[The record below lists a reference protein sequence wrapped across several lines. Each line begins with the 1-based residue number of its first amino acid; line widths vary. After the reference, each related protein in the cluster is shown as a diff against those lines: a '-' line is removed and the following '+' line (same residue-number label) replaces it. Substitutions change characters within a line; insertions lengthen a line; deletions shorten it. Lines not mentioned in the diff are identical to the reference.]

1 MVPARLAEAVLPTV
15 ASLPATKLRY
25 FQFAA
30 LGVKMC
36 VQVEK
41 MVVSILVSTG
51 RMLAETYYA
60 PPFICRATAAVTLV
74 GDAEGA
80 TSTETVRLGKK
91 ARLMLGKGRLD
102 VPGFRAGVL
111 NSPSP
116 VRAWCGAGTTGSAG
130 APRQSRT
137 WLIY

>member
-60 PPFICRATAAVTLV
+60 PPVHLQGDGGGDVSWGRRRGDIHRDRQAGQKSQVDVGERQTGRARVSCRSAKFSKPSSCLV
-74 GDAEGA
+74 
-80 TSTETVRLGKK
+80 
-91 ARLMLGKGRLD
+91 
-102 VPGFRAGVL
+102 
-111 NSPSP
+111 
-116 VRAWCGAGTTGSAG
+116 W
-130 APRQSRT
+130 SRDNR
-137 WLIY
+137 